1 MFSATFPPPHLYI
14 RALWAKGLFEIIMG
28 QASLNQSLS
37 QQQTLS
43 PQMRQSLEILQ
54 ANTLELSQL
63 LNQAMEI
70 NPVLEDISEHDSLDE
85 ISDSEFEESDNFDDW
100 QESYDDDARE
110 LAIMERRNKGVSQE
124 TAEAREH
131 FYQSIVAP
139 LTLQEHLIAQI
150 QESGLGQET
159 QADAILIV
167 GNLTE
172 HGYLD
177 APLDDLAARLQIPLD
192 RLEDALALIQNFD
205 PSGVGAS
212 DLRECLLLQLDHLGL
227 GNGLEAEIVDEHLDD
242 VAKNHFPQLAK
253 KLQLPLER
261 IIESIAHIRSLD
273 PSPGSR
279 FQAGGNPYV
288 QPDVKISRDDGG
300 HWAAEL
306 TGSYLPRIRINDE
319 YKDMLSGSSDDRQ
332 TRNYLRNQIRD
343 GRAIIRA
350 IDQRQETILAIARE
364 IVDRQ
369 KPFLEKGTRFLKPMT
384 MSELAEVIGVH
395 PTTVS
400 RAVAGKYLDTPHG
413 LMEMRKFFATGYQT
427 SDGKDVSNE
436 GVREAL
442 QALIQH
448 EDGANP
454 LADSKLQRLLSEQGI
469 KVARRTVAKYREQLG
484 ILPSN
489 LRKKY

>member
-1 MFSATFPPPHLYI
+1 
-14 RALWAKGLFEIIMG
+14 
-28 QASLNQSLS
+28 
-37 QQQTLS
+37 
-43 PQMRQSLEILQ
+43 MRQSLEILQ

-63 LNQAMEI
+63 LNQALEI
-70 NPVLEDISEHDSLDE
+70 NPVLENVTEHESLDE
-85 ISDSEFEESDNFDDW
+85 ITDSEMADSENYDDW
-100 QESYDDDARE
+100 QDSYDDEARE
-110 LAIMERRNKGVSQE
+110 LAIMERRNSSISQE
-124 TAEAREH
+124 AADAREH
-131 FYQSIVAP
+131 FYDSIVAP
-139 LTLQEHLIAQI
+139 LTLQEHLVEQI
-150 QESGLGQET
+150 RESGIDQET

-177 APLDDLAARLQIPLD
+177 SPLEDLATRLQIPLQ
-192 RLEDALALIQNFD
+192 RLDDALATVQNLD
-205 PSGVGAS
+205 PPGIGAS
-212 DLRECLLLQLDHLGL
+212 DLRECLLLQLDQLGL
-227 GNGLEAEIVDEHLDD
+227 GDGLEAEIVDRHLDE
-242 VAKNHFPQLAK
+242 VARNHFPQLAK
-253 KLQLPLER
+253 SLHVSLET
-261 IIESIAHIRSLD
+261 IIETIEHIRSLD

-279 FQAGGNPYV
+279 FQTGGNPYV
-288 QPDVKISRDDGG
+288 QPDVKIFFSDEDE
-300 HWAAEL
+300 WIAEL

-319 YKDMLSGSSDDRQ
+319 YKDMLAGSSDDRK

-369 KPFLEKGTRFLKPMT
+369 KPFLERGSRHLKPMT
-384 MSELAEVIGVH
+384 MNDIAEIIGVH

-400 RAVAGKYLDTPHG
+400 RAVAGKYIDTPHG

-427 SDGKDVSNE
+427 TDGKNISNE

-442 QALIQH
+442 QKLVLNENGSQ
-448 EDGANP
+448 P
-454 LADSKLQRLLSEQGI
+454 LSDSKLEKLLTEQGI

-484 ILPSN
+484 ILPSH

>member
-1 MFSATFPPPHLYI
+1 
-14 RALWAKGLFEIIMG
+14 MG
-28 QASLNQSLS
+28 CAEPAMAEASLNQSLS
-37 QQQTLS
+37 QQQTLA

-70 NPVLEDISEHDSLDE
+70 NPVLEDITEHESLDE
-85 ISDSEFEESDNFDDW
+85 ITDAEQEDSENYDDW
-100 QESYDDDARE
+100 QETYDDDVRE
-110 LAIMERRNKGVSQE
+110 LSIMERRNKGVSQD
-124 TAEAREH
+124 TADAREH
-131 FYQSIVAP
+131 FYNSIVAP
-139 LTLQEHLIAQI
+139 LTLQEHLTEQI
-150 QESGLGQET
+150 RESGLGRKT
-159 QADAILIV
+159 QADAVVIV

-177 APLDDLAARLQIPLD
+177 APLHDLAARLQIPLD
-192 RLEDALALIQNFD
+192 RLDNALALIQSFD
-205 PSGVGAS
+205 PPGVGAS
-212 DLRECLLLQLDHLGL
+212 DLRECLLLQLDYLGL

-242 VAKNHFPQLAK
+242 VARNHFPQLAK
-253 KLQLPLER
+253 KLHVSLET
-261 IIESIAHIRSLD
+261 INEAIDHIRTLD

-279 FQAGGNPYV
+279 FQNNGNPYV
-288 QPDVKISRDDGG
+288 QPDVEITMSDDGE
-300 HWAAEL
+300 WIATL
-306 TGSYLPRIRINDE
+306 TGSYLPRLRINDE
-319 YKDMLSGSSDDRQ
+319 YKDLLASSTDDRK

-343 GRAIIRA
+343 GRVIIRA

-369 KPFLEKGTRFLKPMT
+369 KPFLEKGSRHLKPMT
-384 MSELAEVIGVH
+384 MNDIAEVIGVH

-400 RAVAGKYLDTPHG
+400 RAVAGKFINTPHG

-442 QALIQH
+442 QGLINS
-448 EDGANP
+448 EDTSHP
-454 LADSKLQRLLSEQGI
+454 LSDSKLEKLLTEQGI

-484 ILPSN
+484 ILPSH

>member
-1 MFSATFPPPHLYI
+1 
-14 RALWAKGLFEIIMG
+14 
-28 QASLNQSLS
+28 
-37 QQQTLS
+37 
-43 PQMRQSLEILQ
+43 MRQSLEILQ

-63 LNQAMEI
+63 LNQALEI
-70 NPVLEDISEHDSLDE
+70 NPVLENVTEYESLDE
-85 ISDSEFEESDNFDDW
+85 ITDSEMADSENYDDW
-100 QESYDDDARE
+100 QDSYDDEARE
-110 LAIMERRNKGVSQE
+110 LAIMERRNSSISQE
-124 TAEAREH
+124 AADAREH
-131 FYQSIVAP
+131 FYDSIVAP
-139 LTLQEHLIAQI
+139 LTLQEHLVEQI
-150 QESGLGQET
+150 RESGLDQEA

-177 APLDDLAARLQIPLD
+177 SPLEDLAPRLQIPLQ
-192 RLEDALALIQNFD
+192 RLDDALATVQNLD
-205 PSGVGAS
+205 PPGVGAS
-212 DLRECLLLQLDHLGL
+212 DLRECLLLQLDQLGL
-227 GNGLEAEIVDEHLDD
+227 GDGLEAEIVDRHLDE
-242 VAKNHFPQLAK
+242 VARNHFPQLAK
-253 KLQLPLER
+253 SLHVSLET
-261 IIESIAHIRSLD
+261 IIETIEHIRSLD

-279 FQAGGNPYV
+279 FQTSGNPYV
-288 QPDVKISRDDGG
+288 QPDVKIFFSDEDE
-300 HWAAEL
+300 WLAEL

-319 YKDMLSGSSDDRQ
+319 YKDMLAGSSDDRK

-369 KPFLEKGTRFLKPMT
+369 KPFLEKGSRHLKPMT
-384 MSELAEVIGVH
+384 MNDIAEIIGVH

-400 RAVAGKYLDTPHG
+400 RAVAGKYIDTPHG

-427 SDGKDVSNE
+427 ADGKNVSNE

-442 QALIQH
+442 QELVSNENGSQ
-448 EDGANP
+448 P
-454 LADSKLQRLLSEQGI
+454 LSDSKLEKLLTEQGI

-484 ILPSN
+484 ILPSH